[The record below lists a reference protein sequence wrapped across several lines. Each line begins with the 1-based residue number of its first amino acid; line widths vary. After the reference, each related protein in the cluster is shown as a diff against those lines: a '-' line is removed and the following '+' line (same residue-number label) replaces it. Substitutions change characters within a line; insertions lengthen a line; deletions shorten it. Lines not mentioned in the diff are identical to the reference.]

1 MNTIPE
7 TKVLI
12 EAMKE
17 PHRSGLRYFGAYM
30 AAAKRGHFTT
40 ERQAQAYKDLL
51 ELGYLRE
58 VAA

>member
-17 PHRSGLRYFGAYM
+17 AHRAGLKFFGAYM
-30 AAAKRGHFTT
+30 AAAKRGHFTV
-40 ERQAQAYKDLL
+40 ERQAQAYKDLV
-51 ELGYLRE
+51 ELGWLK
-58 VAA
+58 